1 MKCPSCGT
9 ENAQGSFCQTCGTNL
24 YSGQKNDS
32 STGQPQQPAQY
43 QQTPMIV
50 SGWGRPATPEETNKI
65 MSTMKWTVIVSVVVP
80 IIATIGI
87 MWFVFSKF

>member
-9 ENAQGSFCQTCGTNL
+9 ENAQGNFCQSCGTNL
-24 YSGQKNDS
+24 YSGQQTQDPSN
-32 STGQPQQPAQY
+32 PQQPQPMV
-43 QQTPMIV
+43 QGTPMIV

-65 MSTMKWTVIVSVVVP
+65 MSTVKWTVIISVVVP

-87 MWFVFSKF
+87 LYFVFSKF